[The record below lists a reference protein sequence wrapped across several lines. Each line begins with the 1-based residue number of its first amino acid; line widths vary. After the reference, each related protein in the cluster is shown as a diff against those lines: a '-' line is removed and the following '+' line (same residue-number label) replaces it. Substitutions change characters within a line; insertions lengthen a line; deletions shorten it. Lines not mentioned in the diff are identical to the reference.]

1 MTARFPRP
9 RARPASGPAATATVA
24 IPLAVL
30 LLTVGSVRAGAQ
42 DLRTGL
48 TVDTRRVEATGN
60 VADERAR
67 PGMSRTVSVL
77 DVMDGALA
85 VRHDGDEPTW
95 LVMFTVR
102 IRDGRAVASHQGK
115 AFEVAPGETF
125 YPSIALVVP
134 DRTFFGGEAYVS
146 ADGIVDAGRP
156 VPADHGTVENPIPGS
171 SAVSFVVNGYFP
183 DKPPDWRSR
192 EAVYVVAVPGDP
204 ELRRSTVAQP
214 VALFLNR

>member
-1 MTARFPRP
+1 MINRLPRS
-9 RARPASGPAATATVA
+9 RPTSGLAATTATVA
-24 IPLAVL
+24 IPIAILF
-30 LLTVGSVRAGAQ
+30 LTVGPAGAGAQ
-42 DLRTGL
+42 DLQTGV
-48 TVDTRRVEATGN
+48 TVDTRLAGN
-60 VADERAR
+60 AGNADAL
-67 PGMSRTVSVL
+67 PGTFRSVSVL

-134 DRTFFGGEAYVS
+134 DRRFFGGEAYVD

-156 VPADHGTVENPIPGS
+156 VPADHGTDENPIPGS

-183 DKPPDWRSR
+183 GKPADWRNR
-192 EAVYVVAVPGDP
+192 EAVYVVAVTADP

-214 VALFLNR
+214 VALFLKR

>member
-1 MTARFPRP
+1 MISRLPRS
-9 RARPASGPAATATVA
+9 RPTSGLAAIATVA
-24 IPLAVL
+24 IPIATLF
-30 LLTVGSVRAGAQ
+30 LTIGSVRADAQ
-42 DLRTGL
+42 QLQTTV
-48 TVDTRRVEATGN
+48 TVDTRLVEGAGSA
-60 VADERAR
+60 ADERVL
-67 PGMSRTVSVL
+67 PGTFRAVSVL
-77 DVMDGALA
+77 DVVDGALA

-115 AFEVAPGETF
+115 AFEVAPGETY

-134 DRTFFGGEAYVS
+134 DRRFFGGEAYVD
-146 ADGIVDAGRP
+146 ADGIVDAAKP
-156 VPADHGTVENPIPGS
+156 VPANHGSDENPIPGS

-192 EAVYVVAVPGDP
+192 DAVYLVAVPGDL

-214 VALFLNR
+214 VAMFLKR